1 LYARNL
7 HRRGALPGP
16 NEKLATDDL
25 LRLLVTTVRDYAIF
39 MLDPAGQV
47 ATWNS
52 GAERIKGYAASEIIG
67 RHFSTFYPVED
78 VQAGKCEYELEI
90 ATRDGRF
97 EDEGWRIRKDG
108 TRFWANVVITAVR
121 NERGTLVGFA
131 KVTRDLSDR
140 KRMETERALRLAA
153 EQSNRAKD
161 EFLAMLGHELRN
173 PLAPIVTAVQ
183 LMRLRGD
190 QGATRELQV
199 IERQVRHMMRLVDD
213 LLDVARISRGKVE
226 LRRERVDLRSPLL
239 KAIETTASLVQ
250 QRRHT
255 LVAEII
261 DHELPC
267 NVDEVRMTQVI
278 TNLLTNAAKYTEPG
292 GKITIAAG
300 RRGDD
305 AVVEVSD
312 NGVGIDPSL
321 LPHVFE
327 LFTQGPQ
334 NADRGNG
341 GLGLGLALVRQL
353 VEMHGGRVLAQSAGP
368 GKGSRFTLT
377 LPIAE
382 VDAPPESAVHIP
394 LRRATTK
401 HRILLVDDNEDARV
415 LLADILDSLGHDVVA
430 AGDAAAALESAPAF
444 APDLAILDIGLPE
457 MDGYELAIRL
467 RALLGTQTPKL
478 VALTG
483 YGQPGDRER
492 SKRAGFH
499 HHLVKPVDLRKLMD
513 AIES

>member
-1 LYARNL
+1 M
-7 HRRGALPGP
+7 PEIT
-16 NEKLATDDL
+16 EKLATDDL
-25 LRLLVTTVRDYAIF
+25 LRLLVATVRDYAIF
-39 MLDPAGQV
+39 MLDPTGHV

-52 GAERIKGYAASEIIG
+52 GAERIKGYSATEIIG
-67 RHFSTFYPVED
+67 RHFSAFYPVED
-78 VQAGKCEYELEI
+78 IRAGKCEYELEV
-90 ATRDGRF
+90 AARDGRF

-121 NERGTLVGFA
+121 SERGTLVGFA

-140 KRMETERALRLAA
+140 KRMEMESALRLAA
-153 EQSNRAKD
+153 EESNRAKD
-161 EFLAMLGHELRN
+161 EFIAMLGHELRN

-190 QGATRELQV
+190 HGATRELQV
-199 IERQVRHMMRLVDD
+199 IDRQVRHMMRLVDD
-213 LLDVARISRGKVE
+213 LLDVARIARGKIE
-226 LRRERVDLRSPLL
+226 LRRERVDLRSPVI

-255 LVAEII
+255 LVTDII

-267 NVDEVRMTQVI
+267 NIDETRITQVI
-278 TNLLTNAAKYTEPG
+278 TNLITNSAKYTEPG
-292 GKITIAAG
+292 GKITIAVT
-300 RRGDD
+300 RRGKD
-305 AVVEVSD
+305 AVIEVSD
-312 NGVGIDPSL
+312 TGVGIDPSL

-334 NADRGNG
+334 SADRVNG

-353 VEMHGGRVLAQSAGP
+353 VEMHGGRVEAHSAGP
-368 GKGSRFTLT
+368 GKGSRFSMS

-382 VDAPPESAVHIP
+382 IATPQPESSPHIP
-394 LRRATTK
+394 LRPASTR

-430 AGDAAAALESAPAF
+430 VGDAAAALDRAPAF

-467 RALLGTQTPKL
+467 RASLGNQAPKL

-492 SKRAGFH
+492 SKHAGFH

>member
-1 LYARNL
+1 MSNPDER
-7 HRRGALPGP
+7 
-16 NEKLATDDL
+16 LATDDL

-39 MLDPAGQV
+39 MLDPTGHV

-67 RHFSTFYPVED
+67 RHFSAFYPVED
-78 VQAGKCEYELEI
+78 IRAGKCEYELET

-121 NERGTLVGFA
+121 SERGTLVGFA

-140 KRMETERALRLAA
+140 KRMETERTLRLAA
-153 EQSNRAKD
+153 EESNRAKD

-199 IERQVRHMMRLVDD
+199 IDRQVRQMMQLVDD
-213 LLDVARISRGKVE
+213 LLDVARIARGKVE
-226 LRRERVDLRSPLL
+226 LRRERVDLRSALI

-250 QRRHT
+250 QRRHV
-255 LVAEII
+255 LVTDIVDE
-261 DHELPC
+261 ELAS
-267 NVDEVRMTQVI
+267 NIDEVRMTQVI

-292 GKITIAAG
+292 GKIAIAAA

-305 AVVEVSD
+305 AVIEVSD

-334 NADRGNG
+334 TPDRGNG

-353 VEMHGGRVLAQSAGP
+353 VEMHGGHVFAHSAGP

-382 VDAPPESAVHIP
+382 VDVPQESMPHMP

-415 LLADILDSLGHDVVA
+415 LLADVLDSLGHDVVA
-430 AGDAAAALESAPAF
+430 VGDAMAALERAPAF

-457 MDGYELAIRL
+457 MDGYELATRL
-467 RALLGTQTPKL
+467 RASLGTQTPKL

-492 SKRAGFH
+492 STRAGFH

>member
-1 LYARNL
+1 MSDA
-7 HRRGALPGP
+7 A
-16 NEKLATDDL
+16 EKLATDDM
-25 LRLLVTTVRDYAIF
+25 LRLLVSTVRDYAIF
-39 MLDPAGQV
+39 MLDPTGHV
-47 ATWNS
+47 ATWNT
-52 GAERIKGYAASEIIG
+52 GAERIKGYAASEITG
-67 RHFSTFYPVED
+67 RHFSAFYPAED
-78 VQAGKCEYELEI
+78 IRAGKCEYELEI

-97 EDEGWRIRKDG
+97 EDEGWRLRKDG
-108 TRFWANVVITAVR
+108 SRFWANVVITAVR

-131 KVTRDLSDR
+131 KITRDLSDR

-153 EQSNRAKD
+153 EESNRAKD

-190 QGATRELQV
+190 QGATRELSV
-199 IERQVRHMMRLVDD
+199 IDRQVRHMMRLVDD
-213 LLDVARISRGKVE
+213 LLDIARITRGKVE
-226 LRRERVDLRSPLL
+226 LRRERCDLRVSVL
-239 KAIETTASLVQ
+239 KAIETTAPLVQ
-250 QRRHT
+250 QRRHALST
-255 LVAEII
+255 EIS
-261 DHELPC
+261 DEELAC
-267 NVDEVRMTQVI
+267 DIDEVRMTQVI
-278 TNLLTNAAKYTEPG
+278 TNLLTNAAKYTEAG
-292 GKITIAAG
+292 GKISISAT
-300 RRGDD
+300 RRGRE
-305 AVVEVSD
+305 AVIEVSD
-312 NGVGIDPSL
+312 SGVGIDPSL

-334 NADRGNG
+334 NADRSSG

-353 VEMHGGRVLAQSAGP
+353 VEMHGGHVLATSDGP
-368 GKGSRFTLT
+368 GKGSRFTVSVPT
-377 LPIAE
+377 AE
-382 VDAPPESAVHIP
+382 VEPPQESMPHIP

-430 AGDAAAALESAPAF
+430 VGDATAALERAPAF

-457 MDGYELAIRL
+457 MDGYELALKL
-467 RALLGTQTPKL
+467 RAALGNAVPKL

-492 SKRAGFH
+492 SARAGFH

>member
-1 LYARNL
+1 M
-7 HRRGALPGP
+7 PEP
-16 NEKLATDDL
+16 TEKLATDDL
-25 LRLLVTTVRDYAIF
+25 LRMLVATVRDYAIF
-39 MLDPAGQV
+39 MLDPTGHV

-52 GAERIKGYAASEIIG
+52 GAERIKGYLATEIIG
-67 RHFSTFYPVED
+67 RHFSAFYPVEE
-78 VQAGKCEYELEI
+78 VRAGKCEYELEI

-108 TRFWANVVITAVR
+108 TRFWANVVITAVHS
-121 NERGTLVGFA
+121 ERGTLVGFA
-131 KVTRDLSDR
+131 KVTRDLSER
-140 KRMETERALRLAA
+140 KRMETERTLRLAA
-153 EQSNRAKD
+153 EESNRAKD
-161 EFLAMLGHELRN
+161 EFIAMLGHELRN

-190 QGATRELQV
+190 HGAARELQV
-199 IERQVRHMMRLVDD
+199 IDRQVRHMMRLVDD
-213 LLDVARISRGKVE
+213 LLDVARIARGKVE
-226 LRRERVDLRSPLL
+226 LRREHVDLRSPVI
-239 KAIETTASLVQ
+239 KAIETTASLVR
-250 QRRHT
+250 QRRHS
-255 LVAEII
+255 LVTDIVE
-261 DHELPC
+261 HELPC
-267 NVDEVRMTQVI
+267 NLDETRITQVI
-278 TNLLTNAAKYTEPG
+278 TNLITNAAKYTEPG
-292 GKITIAAG
+292 GTITLAVT

-305 AVVEVSD
+305 AVIEVSD
-312 NGVGIDPSL
+312 TGAGIDPSL

-334 NADRGNG
+334 HADRSNG

-353 VEMHGGRVLAQSAGP
+353 VELHGGRVEAHSAGP
-368 GKGSRFTLT
+368 GKGSRFAVY
-377 LPIAE
+377 LPIDE
-382 VDAPPESAVHIP
+382 LEAPPELMPHTP
-394 LRRATTK
+394 LRPATTR

-430 AGDAAAALESAPAF
+430 VGDAAAALARAPEF

-457 MDGYELAIRL
+457 MDGYELASRL
-467 RALLGTQTPKL
+467 RAALGNQTPKL

-513 AIES
+513 AIDS

>member
-1 LYARNL
+1 
-7 HRRGALPGP
+7 
-16 NEKLATDDL
+16 
-25 LRLLVTTVRDYAIF
+25 
-39 MLDPAGQV
+39 
-47 ATWNS
+47 
-52 GAERIKGYAASEIIG
+52 
-67 RHFSTFYPVED
+67 
-78 VQAGKCEYELEI
+78 
-90 ATRDGRF
+90 
-97 EDEGWRIRKDG
+97 
-108 TRFWANVVITAVR
+108 
-121 NERGTLVGFA
+121 
-131 KVTRDLSDR
+131 
-140 KRMETERALRLAA
+140 
-153 EQSNRAKD
+153 
-161 EFLAMLGHELRN
+161 MLGHELRN

-190 QGATRELQV
+190 HGARELQV
-199 IERQVRHMMRLVDD
+199 IDRQVRHMMRLVDD
-213 LLDVARISRGKVE
+213 LLDVARIARGKIE
-226 LRRERVDLRSPLL
+226 LRRERVDLRSALI
-239 KAIETTASLVQ
+239 KAIETTAPLVQ
-250 QRRHT
+250 QRGHT
-255 LVAEII
+255 LATDID

-267 NVDEVRMTQVI
+267 DIDEVRITQVI
-278 TNLLTNAAKYTEPG
+278 TNLITNAAKYTEPG
-292 GKITIAAG
+292 GNVAIAAA
-300 RRGDD
+300 RRGHD
-305 AVVEVSD
+305 VVIEVSD

-334 NADRGNG
+334 DADRSNG

-353 VEMHGGRVLAQSAGP
+353 VEMHGGRVVAESAGR
-368 GKGSRFTLT
+368 GKGSRFTVS

-382 VDAPPESAVHIP
+382 VETPAESMPHIP

-430 AGDAAAALESAPAF
+430 VGDAVAALESAPAF

-457 MDGYELAIRL
+457 MDGYELAIQL
-467 RALLGTQTPKL
+467 RAALGTQTPKL

-492 SKRAGFH
+492 STRAGFH